1 MRLRMIF
8 RIMGALI
15 FFLGLTMVFPLFF
28 SLYYRDGDLWA
39 LILSAAITTGTGA
52 FLFLIFRGTTEEI
65 FHREG
70 FAIVALGWASVAFFG
85 SLPYMLAGV
94 LPSFVEAYFEATSGF
109 TTTGATVLAAIEEV
123 PRGILFWR
131 SLTHWLG
138 GMGIIVLSIAILP
151 FLGVGGMQLFRAEVP
166 GGRVAD
172 KLKPRIAETAKILWQ
187 VYMLISAAETLLL
200 MTGGM
205 SLFEALCHT
214 FGTMATGGFS
224 TRNVSIGSYNKA
236 YFDGIIVVFMILAGT
251 NFSLHYQALT
261 GNFRA
266 FYRNSELRF
275 YWATLAGAM
284 LLVTLILRVQ
294 VYETLLTAF
303 RYASFQVTSIMTTTG
318 YTTADFEKW
327 PSFVQYTLV
336 VLMFIG
342 GSAGSTG
349 GGMKC
354 MRILL
359 LLKQGRRELSRLIH
373 PHGVIP
379 VRLGGKVVS
388 DGVIQ
393 SVWGFFFLFI
403 LVFILAS
410 VGMSL
415 LGLDIITAF
424 VSVAATINNI
434 GPGLGAVGP
443 MDNYT
448 SIPLIGKWIL
458 IFCMLIGRL
467 ELYTIIV
474 LLVPEFWKR

>member
-8 RIMGALI
+8 RITGALI
-15 FFLGLTMVFPLFF
+15 FFLGLTMILPLLF
-28 SLYYRDGDLWA
+28 SLYYRDGDLPA

-52 FLFLIFRGTTEEI
+52 SLFLIFRGTNQEI
-65 FHREG
+65 SSREG
-70 FAIVALGWASVAFFG
+70 FAIVALGWALAAFFG
-85 SLPYMLAGV
+85 SLPYMLGGV

-109 TTTGATVLAAIEEV
+109 TTTGATVLDPIEGA

-151 FLGVGGMQLFRAEVP
+151 FLGIGGMQLFKAEVP
-166 GGRVAD
+166 GPVAD
-172 KLKPRIAETAKILWQ
+172 KLKPRIAETAKILWK
-187 VYMLISAAETLLL
+187 VYILISGAETALL
-200 MTGGM
+200 MAGGM
-205 SLFEALCHT
+205 DLFEALCHT

-224 TRNVSIGSYNKA
+224 TRNISIGSYDKA
-236 YFDGIIVVFMILAGT
+236 YFDGVIVVFMILAGT

-261 GNFRA
+261 GDFRT
-266 FYRNSELRF
+266 FYRNSEVRF

-284 LLVTLILRVQ
+284 LLVTLVLRVQ
-294 VYETLLTAF
+294 IYDTLGAAF

-318 YTTADFEKW
+318 YTTADFENW

-354 MRILL
+354 VRILL

-379 VRLGGKVVS
+379 VRLGGKVVP
-388 DGVIQ
+388 DGIIQ

-410 VGMSL
+410 VAMSL

-474 LLVPEFWKR
+474 LLVPEFWRR

>member
-1 MRLRMIF
+1 MIF
-8 RIMGALI
+8 RIMGALV
-15 FFLGLTMVFPLFF
+15 FFLGLTMIFPLLF

-39 LILSAAITTGTGA
+39 LSASVVITMGTGA
-52 FLFLIFRGTTEEI
+52 FLFFLFRGTNQEI
-65 FHREG
+65 SHREG
-70 FAIVALGWASVAFFG
+70 FAIVALGWASAAFFG
-85 SLPYMLAGV
+85 SLPYMLSGV
-94 LPSFVEAYFEATSGF
+94 LPNFVEAYFEATSGF
-109 TTTGATVLAAIEEV
+109 TTTGATVLAPIEGA

-166 GGRVAD
+166 GPVAD
-172 KLKPRIAETAKILWQ
+172 KLKPRIAETAKILWK
-187 VYMLISAAETLLL
+187 VYILISGAETLLL
-200 MTGGM
+200 MAGGM
-205 SLFEALCHT
+205 GLFEALCHT

-236 YFDGIIVVFMILAGT
+236 YFDGVIVVFMILAGT
-251 NFSLHYQALT
+251 NFSLHYRALT
-261 GNFRA
+261 GDFRT
-266 FYRNSELRF
+266 FYRNSEVRF
-275 YWATLAGAM
+275 YWITLAGAIVF
-284 LLVTLILRVQ
+284 VTLILRVQ
-294 VYETLLTAF
+294 IYDTVATAF

-327 PSFVQYTLV
+327 PSFVQYSLV

-379 VRLGGKVVS
+379 VRLGGQVVS
-388 DGVIQ
+388 EGVIQ

-403 LVFILAS
+403 LVFVFAS
-410 VGMSL
+410 VAMSL
-415 LGLDIITAF
+415 LGLDIVTAF

-474 LLVPEFWKR
+474 LLVPEFWRR

>member
-1 MRLRMIF
+1 MRFGLIL

-15 FFLGLTMVFPLFF
+15 FFLGLTMVFPLLF

-39 LILSAAITTGTGA
+39 LILSAAITTGAGT
-52 FLFLIFRGTTEEI
+52 FLCLLFRGTTKDI
-65 FHREG
+65 SHREG
-70 FAIVALGWASVAFFG
+70 FAIVTFGWASAAFFG

-94 LPSFVEAYFEATSGF
+94 LPSFVEAYFESTSGF
-109 TTTGATVLAAIEEV
+109 TTTGATVLGAIEGV

-151 FLGVGGMQLFRAEVP
+151 FLGVGGMQLFKAEVP
-166 GGRVAD
+166 GPVAD

-187 VYMLISAAETLLL
+187 VYMLISGVETLLL
-200 MTGGM
+200 MAGGM
-205 SLFEALCHT
+205 NLFEALCHT

-224 TRNVSIGSYNKA
+224 TRNVSIGSYDRA
-236 YFDGIIVVFMILAGT
+236 YFDGLITVFMILAGT
-251 NFSLHYQALT
+251 NFALHYQALT
-261 GNFRA
+261 GELRA
-266 FYRNSELRF
+266 FYRNSEVRF

-294 VYETLLTAF
+294 VYDTLATAF
-303 RYASFQVTSIMTTTG
+303 RYASFQVASIMTTTG
-318 YTTADFEKW
+318 YTTADFENW

-336 VLMFIG
+336 LLMFIG

-349 GGMKC
+349 GGLKC
-354 MRILL
+354 VRILL

-379 VRLGGKVVS
+379 VRLGGKPVS
-388 DGVIQ
+388 EEVIQ
-393 SVWGFFFLFI
+393 SIWGFFFLFI
-403 LVFILAS
+403 LVFVLAS
-410 VGMSL
+410 VTMSL
-415 LGLDIITAF
+415 LGLDIVTAF

-443 MDNYT
+443 MDNYI
-448 SIPLIGKWIL
+448 SIPIIGKWVL

-467 ELYTIIV
+467 ELYTVII
-474 LLVPEFWKR
+474 LLVPEFWRR

>member
-1 MRLRMIF
+1 MRLGMIF
-8 RIMGALI
+8 RITGALI
-15 FFLGLTMVFPLFF
+15 FFLGLTMIFPLLF

-39 LILSAAITTGTGA
+39 LILSAAITTGAGA
-52 FLFLIFRGTTEEI
+52 FLFLIFRGTNQEI
-65 FHREG
+65 SHREG
-70 FAIVALGWASVAFFG
+70 FVIVALGWASAAFFG

-94 LPSFVEAYFEATSGF
+94 FSSFVEAYFEATSGF
-109 TTTGATVLAAIEEV
+109 TTTGATVLAAIEGA

-151 FLGVGGMQLFRAEVP
+151 FLGVGGMQLFKAEVP
-166 GGRVAD
+166 GPVAD
-172 KLKPRIAETAKILWQ
+172 KLKPRIAETAKVLWK
-187 VYMLISAAETLLL
+187 VYILISGAETLLL
-200 MTGGM
+200 MAGGM
-205 SLFEALCHT
+205 DLFEALCHT

-224 TRNVSIGSYNKA
+224 TRNVSIGSYDKA
-236 YFDGIIVVFMILAGT
+236 YFDGVIVVFMILAGT
-251 NFSLHYQALT
+251 NFALHYQALT

-266 FYRNSELRF
+266 FYRNSEVRF

-284 LLVTLILRVQ
+284 LFVTLILRLHI
-294 VYETLLTAF
+294 YDSLATAF

-354 MRILL
+354 VRILL

-379 VRLGGKVVS
+379 VRLGGQVVS

-410 VGMSL
+410 VIMSL

-448 SIPLIGKWIL
+448 SIPVIGKWIL
-458 IFCMLIGRL
+458 IFCMLVGRL
-467 ELYTIIV
+467 ELYTIII

>member
-1 MRLRMIF
+1 MRFGMIF
-8 RIMGALI
+8 LITGALI
-15 FFLGLTMVFPLFF
+15 FFLGLTMIFPLFF
-28 SLYYRDGDLWA
+28 SLYYRDGDFWA
-39 LILSAAITTGTGA
+39 LVLSAAITTGAGA
-52 FLFLIFRGTTEEI
+52 FLFLLFRGTTQEVS
-65 FHREG
+65 HREG
-70 FAIVALGWASVAFFG
+70 FAIVSLGWASAAFFG

-94 LPSFVEAYFEATSGF
+94 LPSFVEAYFESTSGF
-109 TTTGATVLAAIEEV
+109 TTTGATVLSVIEGM

-151 FLGVGGMQLFRAEVP
+151 LLGVGGMQLFKAEVP
-166 GGRVAD
+166 GPVAD
-172 KLKPRIAETAKILWQ
+172 KLKPRIAETAKILWK

-200 MTGGM
+200 MAGGM
-205 SLFEALCHT
+205 NLFEALCHT

-224 TRNVSIGSYNKA
+224 TRNISIGSYNRA
-236 YFDGIIVVFMILAGT
+236 YFDGIITVFMILAGT
-251 NFSLHYQALT
+251 NFALHYQALT

-266 FYRNSELRF
+266 FYRNSEVRF
-275 YWATLAGAM
+275 YWVTLAGVM
-284 LLVTLILRVQ
+284 LLVTLVLRLQ
-294 VYETLLTAF
+294 IYDSLATAF

-342 GSAGSTG
+342 GSTGSTG

-373 PHGVIP
+373 PRGVIP

-388 DGVIQ
+388 EGVIQ
-393 SVWGFFFLFI
+393 SIWGFFFLFI
-403 LVFILAS
+403 LVFVLAS
-410 VGMSL
+410 VIMAL

-434 GPGLGAVGP
+434 GPGLGVVGP

-448 SIPLIGKWIL
+448 SIPIIGKWIL

-467 ELYTIIV
+467 ELYTVIV

>member
-1 MRLRMIF
+1 MRFGLIF
-8 RIMGALI
+8 RILGALI
-15 FFLGLTMVFPLFF
+15 FFLGLTMIFPLLF
-28 SLYYRDGDLWA
+28 SLYYRDGDFSA
-39 LILSAAITTGTGA
+39 LALSAAMTTGTGA
-52 FLFLIFRGTTEEI
+52 LLFLLFRGSTGEI
-65 FHREG
+65 SHRQG
-70 FAIVALGWASVAFFG
+70 FAIVSLGWASAAFFG

-94 LPSFVEAYFEATSGF
+94 LPNFVEAYFEATSGF
-109 TTTGATVLAAIEEV
+109 TTTGATVFAPIEGA
-123 PRGILFWR
+123 PHGILFWR

-166 GGRVAD
+166 GPVAD

-187 VYMLISAAETLLL
+187 VYMLISGAETLLL
-200 MTGGM
+200 MLGGM
-205 SLFEALCHT
+205 NLFEALCHT

-224 TRNVSIGSYNKA
+224 TRNVSIGSYDRA
-236 YFDGIIVVFMILAGT
+236 YFDGLITIFMILAGT
-251 NFSLHYQALT
+251 NFALHYQALT
-261 GNFRA
+261 GQLRA
-266 FYRNSELRF
+266 FYRNSEVRF

-284 LLVTLILRVQ
+284 LLVTLILRLQ
-294 VYETLLTAF
+294 VYDTLATAF

-318 YTTADFEKW
+318 YTTADFEQW

-336 VLMFIG
+336 LLMFIG

-349 GGMKC
+349 GGLKC
-354 MRILL
+354 VRILL

-388 DGVIQ
+388 EEVIQ
-393 SVWGFFFLFI
+393 SIWGFFFLFI
-403 LVFILAS
+403 LVFVLAS
-410 VGMSL
+410 VAMSL

-467 ELYTIIV
+467 ELYTVIV

>member
-1 MRLRMIF
+1 MRCGLIF

-15 FFLGLTMVFPLFF
+15 FFLGLTMIFPIFF
-28 SLYYRDGDLWA
+28 SLYYRDGDFWA
-39 LILSAAITTGTGA
+39 LVLSAAITTVAGA
-52 FLFLIFRGTTEEI
+52 SLFLLFRGTTQEI
-65 FHREG
+65 SHREG
-70 FAIVALGWASVAFFG
+70 FAIVSLGWVSAAFFG

-94 LPSFVEAYFEATSGF
+94 LPSFVEAYFESTSGF
-109 TTTGATVLAAIEEV
+109 TTTGATVLTAIEGM

-151 FLGVGGMQLFRAEVP
+151 LLGVGGMQLFKAEVP
-166 GGRVAD
+166 GPVAD

-200 MTGGM
+200 MAGGM
-205 SLFEALCHT
+205 NLFEALCHT

-224 TRNVSIGSYNKA
+224 TRNMSIGSYHSA
-236 YFDGIIVVFMILAGT
+236 YFDGIITVFMILAGT
-251 NFSLHYQALT
+251 NFALHYQALT
-261 GNFRA
+261 GDFRS
-266 FYRNSELRF
+266 FYRNSEVRF
-275 YWATLAGAM
+275 YWVTLAGAM
-284 LLVTLILRVQ
+284 FLVTLVLRIQ
-294 VYETLLTAF
+294 VYDALATAF

-327 PSFVQYTLV
+327 PSFVQCTLV
-336 VLMFIG
+336 LLMFIG

-373 PHGVIP
+373 PRGVIP

-388 DGVIQ
+388 EGVIQ
-393 SVWGFFFLFI
+393 SIWGFFFLFM
-403 LVFILAS
+403 LVFVLAS
-410 VGMSL
+410 VIMAL
-415 LGLDIITAF
+415 LGLDIVTAF
-424 VSVAATINNI
+424 ASVAATINNI

-448 SIPLIGKWIL
+448 SIPIIGKWVL

-467 ELYTIIV
+467 ELYTVII

>member
-1 MRLRMIF
+1 MIF
-8 RIMGALI
+8 RIMGALV
-15 FFLGLTMVFPLFF
+15 FFLGLTMIFPLLF

-39 LILSAAITTGTGA
+39 LSASVVITTGTGA
-52 FLFLIFRGTTEEI
+52 FLFFLFRGTNQEI
-65 FHREG
+65 SHREG
-70 FAIVALGWASVAFFG
+70 FAIVTLGWASAAFFG
-85 SLPYMLAGV
+85 SLPYMLSGV
-94 LPSFVEAYFEATSGF
+94 LPHFVEAYFEATSGF
-109 TTTGATVLAAIEEV
+109 TTTGATVLAPIEGA

-151 FLGVGGMQLFRAEVP
+151 FLGVGGMQLFKAEVP
-166 GGRVAD
+166 GPVAD
-172 KLKPRIAETAKILWQ
+172 KLKPRIAETAKILWK
-187 VYMLISAAETLLL
+187 VYILISGAEILLL
-200 MTGGM
+200 MAGGM
-205 SLFEALCHT
+205 DLFEALCHT

-236 YFDGIIVVFMILAGT
+236 YFDGVIVVFMILAGT
-251 NFSLHYQALT
+251 NFSLHYRALT
-261 GNFRA
+261 GDFRT
-266 FYRNSELRF
+266 FYRNSEVRF
-275 YWATLAGAM
+275 YWITLAGAM
-284 LLVTLILRVQ
+284 VFVTLILRVQ
-294 VYETLLTAF
+294 IYDTVATAF

-327 PSFVQYTLV
+327 PSFVQYSLV

-379 VRLGGKVVS
+379 VRLGGQVVS
-388 DGVIQ
+388 EGVIQ

-403 LVFILAS
+403 LVFVFAS
-410 VGMSL
+410 VAMSL
-415 LGLDIITAF
+415 LGLDIVTAF

-474 LLVPEFWKR
+474 LLVPEFWRR

>member
-1 MRLRMIF
+1 MIF

-15 FFLGLTMVFPLFF
+15 FFLGLTMICPLLF
-28 SLYYRDGDLWA
+28 SLYYRDGDLPA

-52 FLFLIFRGTTEEI
+52 SLFLIFRGTNQEI
-65 FHREG
+65 SPREG
-70 FAIVALGWASVAFFG
+70 FAIVALGWALAAFFG
-85 SLPYMLAGV
+85 SLPYMLGGV

-109 TTTGATVLAAIEEV
+109 TTTGATVLDPIEGA

-151 FLGVGGMQLFRAEVP
+151 FLGIGGMQLFKAEVP
-166 GGRVAD
+166 GPVAD
-172 KLKPRIAETAKILWQ
+172 KLKPRVAETAKILWK
-187 VYMLISAAETLLL
+187 VYILISGAETVLL
-200 MTGGM
+200 MVGGM
-205 SLFEALCHT
+205 DPFEALCHT

-224 TRNVSIGSYNKA
+224 TRNISIGSYDKA
-236 YFDGIIVVFMILAGT
+236 YFDGVIVVFMILAGT

-261 GNFRA
+261 GDFRTL
-266 FYRNSELRF
+266 YRNSEVRF

-284 LLVTLILRVQ
+284 LLVTLVLRVQ
-294 VYETLLTAF
+294 IYHTLGAAF

-318 YTTADFEKW
+318 YTTADFEGW

-336 VLMFIG
+336 ILMFIG

-354 MRILL
+354 VRILL

-373 PHGVIP
+373 PRGVIP
-379 VRLGGKVVS
+379 VRLGGKVVP

-410 VGMSL
+410 VAMSL

-474 LLVPEFWKR
+474 LLVPEFWRR

>member
-1 MRLRMIF
+1 MRFGLIF

-15 FFLGLTMVFPLFF
+15 FFLGLTMIFPLLF
-28 SLYYRDGDLWA
+28 SLHYRDGDLWA
-39 LILSAAITTGTGA
+39 LILSAAITTGVGA
-52 FLFLIFRGTTEEI
+52 VLFLLFRGTTKDI
-65 FHREG
+65 SHREG
-70 FAIVALGWASVAFFG
+70 FAIVSLGWASAAFFG

-94 LPSFVEAYFEATSGF
+94 LPSFVEAYFESTSGF
-109 TTTGATVLAAIEEV
+109 TTTGATVLGAIEGV

-151 FLGVGGMQLFRAEVP
+151 FLGVGGMQLFKAEVP
-166 GGRVAD
+166 GPVAD

-187 VYMLISAAETLLL
+187 VYMLISGTETLLL
-200 MTGGM
+200 MAGGM
-205 SLFEALCHT
+205 NFFEALCHT

-224 TRNVSIGSYNKA
+224 TRNISIGSYDRA
-236 YFDGIIVVFMILAGT
+236 YFDGLITVFMILAGT
-251 NFSLHYQALT
+251 NFALHYQALT
-261 GNFRA
+261 GELRA
-266 FYRNSELRF
+266 FYRNSEVRF

-284 LLVTLILRVQ
+284 FLVTLILRIQ
-294 VYETLLTAF
+294 VYDTLASAF

-336 VLMFIG
+336 LLMFIG

-349 GGMKC
+349 GGLKC
-354 MRILL
+354 VRILL

-388 DGVIQ
+388 EEIIQ
-393 SVWGFFFLFI
+393 SIWGFFFLFI
-403 LVFILAS
+403 LVFVLTS
-410 VGMSL
+410 VVMSL

-443 MDNYT
+443 TDNYT

-467 ELYTIIV
+467 ELYTVIV

>member
-1 MRLRMIF
+1 MRFGLIF

-15 FFLGLTMVFPLFF
+15 LFLGLTMLFPLFF
-28 SLYYRDGDLWA
+28 SLYYRDGDFWPLV
-39 LILSAAITTGTGA
+39 LSAAITTGAGV
-52 FLFLIFRGTTEEI
+52 FLLLLFRGPAQEI
-65 FHREG
+65 SHREG
-70 FAIVALGWASVAFFG
+70 FAIVSLGWVSAAFFG

-94 LPSFVEAYFEATSGF
+94 LPSFVDAYFESTSGF
-109 TTTGATVLAAIEEV
+109 TTTGATVLAAIEGT

-151 FLGVGGMQLFRAEVP
+151 FLGVGGMQLFKAEVP
-166 GGRVAD
+166 GPVAD

-187 VYMLISAAETLLL
+187 VYIIISAVETFLL
-200 MTGGM
+200 MFGGM
-205 SLFEALCHT
+205 NLFEALCHT

-224 TRNVSIGSYNKA
+224 TRNVSIGSYNRA
-236 YFDGIIVVFMILAGT
+236 YFDGLITVFMILAGT
-251 NFSLHYQALT
+251 NFALHYQALT

-266 FYRNSELRF
+266 FYRNSEVRF
-275 YWATLAGAM
+275 YWVTLAGVM
-284 LLVTLILRVQ
+284 VLVTLVLRLQ
-294 VYETLLTAF
+294 IYDSLATAF
-303 RYASFQVTSIMTTTG
+303 RYGSFQVTSIMTTTG
-318 YTTADFEKW
+318 YTTADFERW

-336 VLMFIG
+336 VLMFVG
-342 GSAGSTG
+342 GSTGSTG

-373 PHGVIP
+373 PRGVIP
-379 VRLGGKVVS
+379 VRVGGTVVS
-388 DGVIQ
+388 EGVIQ
-393 SVWGFFFLFI
+393 AIWGFFFLFI
-403 LVFILAS
+403 LVFVLAS
-410 VGMSL
+410 AIMAL

-434 GPGLGAVGP
+434 GPGLGVVGP

-448 SIPLIGKWIL
+448 SIPIIGKWVL

-467 ELYTIIV
+467 ELYTVIV

>member
-1 MRLRMIF
+1 MRLGMIF

-15 FFLGLTMVFPLFF
+15 FFLGLMMIFPLLF
-28 SLYYRDGDLWA
+28 SLYYRDGDLPA

-52 FLFLIFRGTTEEI
+52 FLFLIFRGTNQEI
-65 FHREG
+65 SHREG
-70 FAIVALGWASVAFFG
+70 FAIVALGWASAAFFG
-85 SLPYMLAGV
+85 SLPYMLADIF
-94 LPSFVEAYFEATSGF
+94 PSFVEAYFESTSGF
-109 TTTGATVLAAIEEV
+109 TTTGATVLVPIEGV

-151 FLGVGGMQLFRAEVP
+151 VLGVGGMQLFKAEVP
-166 GGRVAD
+166 GPVAD
-172 KLKPRIAETAKILWQ
+172 KLKPRVAETAKILWK
-187 VYMLISAAETLLL
+187 VYILISGTETLLL
-200 MTGGM
+200 MAGGM
-205 SLFEALCHT
+205 DLFEALCHT

-224 TRNVSIGSYNKA
+224 TRNISIGSYDKA
-236 YFDGIIVVFMILAGT
+236 YFDGVIVVFMILAGT

-261 GNFRA
+261 GDFRA
-266 FYRNSELRF
+266 FYRNSEVRF

-284 LLVTLILRVQ
+284 LLVTLVLRVQ
-294 VYETLLTAF
+294 IYGTLATAF

-354 MRILL
+354 VRILL

-373 PHGVIP
+373 PRGVIP
-379 VRLGGKVVS
+379 VRLGGKVVP

-410 VGMSL
+410 VAMSL

-467 ELYTIIV
+467 ELYTVIV
-474 LLVPEFWKR
+474 LLVPEFWRR

>member
-1 MRLRMIF
+1 MRFRLIF
-8 RIMGALI
+8 RILGALI
-15 FFLGLTMVFPLFF
+15 FFLGLTMIFPLLF
-28 SLYYRDGDLWA
+28 SLYYQDGDLWA
-39 LILSAAITTGTGA
+39 LVLSAFITAGTGA
-52 FLFLIFRGTTEEI
+52 FLFLIFRGATQDI
-65 FHREG
+65 SHREG
-70 FAIVALGWASVAFFG
+70 FAIVTLGWASAAFFG
-85 SLPYMLAGV
+85 SLPYILSGV
-94 LPSFVEAYFEATSGF
+94 LPNFVEAYFEATSGF
-109 TTTGATVLAAIEEV
+109 TTTGATVLAAIEGA

-151 FLGVGGMQLFRAEVP
+151 FLGVGGMQLFKAEVP
-166 GGRVAD
+166 GPVAD

-187 VYMLISAAETLLL
+187 VYMLISGAETLLL
-200 MTGGM
+200 MAGGM

-224 TRNVSIGSYNKA
+224 TRNVSIGSYDRA
-236 YFDGIIVVFMILAGT
+236 YFEGLITVFMILAGT
-251 NFSLHYQALT
+251 NFALHYQAMT
-261 GNFRA
+261 GNLRT
-266 FYRNSELRF
+266 FYRNSEVRF
-275 YWATLAGAM
+275 YWVTLGVAM
-284 LLVTLILRVQ
+284 LLITLILRVQ
-294 VYETLLTAF
+294 VYDTLATAF

-318 YTTADFEKW
+318 YTTADFERW
-327 PSFVQYTLV
+327 PSFAQYTLV
-336 VLMFIG
+336 LLMFIG

-349 GGMKC
+349 GGLKC
-354 MRILL
+354 VRILL

-388 DGVIQ
+388 EEVIQ
-393 SVWGFFFLFI
+393 SIWGFFFLFI
-403 LVFILAS
+403 LVFVLAS
-410 VGMSL
+410 VTMSL

-434 GPGLGAVGP
+434 GPGLGVVGP
-443 MDNYT
+443 MDNYI

-467 ELYTIIV
+467 ELYTVII

>member
-1 MRLRMIF
+1 MRFGLILRIL
-8 RIMGALI
+8 GALI
-15 FFLGLTMVFPLFF
+15 FFLGLTMIFPLLF
-28 SLYYRDGDLWA
+28 SLYYRDGDSWA
-39 LILSAAITTGTGA
+39 LILSAAITTGMGA
-52 FLFLIFRGTTEEI
+52 FLFLIFQGATQDI
-65 FHREG
+65 SHREG
-70 FAIVALGWASVAFFG
+70 FVIVTLGWASAAFFG

-94 LPSFVEAYFEATSGF
+94 LPNFVEAYFEATSGF
-109 TTTGATVLAAIEEV
+109 TTTGATVLGAIEDA

-151 FLGVGGMQLFRAEVP
+151 FLGVGGMQLFKAEVP
-166 GGRVAD
+166 GPVAD
-172 KLKPRIAETAKILWQ
+172 KLKPRIAETAKILWK
-187 VYMLISAAETLLL
+187 VYILISGTEALLL
-200 MTGGM
+200 MAGGM
-205 SLFEALCHT
+205 NLFEALCHT

-224 TRNVSIGSYNKA
+224 TRNISIGSYDRA
-236 YFDGIIVVFMILAGT
+236 YFDGLITVFMILAGT
-251 NFSLHYQALT
+251 NFALHYQALR
-261 GNFRA
+261 GNLRT
-266 FYRNSELRF
+266 FYRNSEVRF
-275 YWATLAGAM
+275 YWATLGGAM

-294 VYETLLTAF
+294 IYDTLAAAF

-336 VLMFIG
+336 LLMFIG
-342 GSAGSTG
+342 GSSGSTG
-349 GGMKC
+349 GGLKC
-354 MRILL
+354 VRILL

-388 DGVIQ
+388 EEVIQ
-393 SVWGFFFLFI
+393 SIWGFFFLFM
-403 LVFILAS
+403 LVFVLAS
-410 VGMSL
+410 VTMSL
-415 LGLDIITAF
+415 LGLDIVTAF

-443 MDNYT
+443 MDNYI

-458 IFCMLIGRL
+458 IFCMLVGRL
-467 ELYTIIV
+467 ELYTVII

>member
-1 MRLRMIF
+1 MRLGMIF
-8 RIMGALI
+8 RITGALV
-15 FFLGLTMVFPLFF
+15 FFLGLTMIFPLLF
-28 SLYYRDGDLWA
+28 SLYYRDGDSCA
-39 LILSAAITTGTGA
+39 LSVSAAIATGMGA
-52 FLFLIFRGTTEEI
+52 FLFLIFRGTNQEI
-65 FHREG
+65 SHREG
-70 FAIVALGWASVAFFG
+70 FVIVALGWASAAFFG
-85 SLPYMLAGV
+85 SLPYMLAGI
-94 LPSFVEAYFEATSGF
+94 LPTFVEAYFEATSGF
-109 TTTGATVLAAIEEV
+109 TTTGATVIAAVEGV

-151 FLGVGGMQLFRAEVP
+151 FLGVGGMQLFKAEVP
-166 GGRVAD
+166 GPVAD
-172 KLKPRIAETAKILWQ
+172 KLKPRVAETAKILWK
-187 VYMLISAAETLLL
+187 VYILISAAETVLL
-200 MTGGM
+200 MGGGM
-205 SLFEALCHT
+205 NLFEALCHT

-224 TRNVSIGSYNKA
+224 TRNISIGSYDKA
-236 YFDGIIVVFMILAGT
+236 YFDGVIVIFMILAGT

-261 GNFRA
+261 GDFRT
-266 FYRNSELRF
+266 FYRNSEVRF
-275 YWATLAGAM
+275 YWATLGGAM
-284 LLVTLILRVQ
+284 LFVTLILRAQ
-294 VYETLLTAF
+294 VYDTLATAF

-318 YTTADFEKW
+318 YTTADFENW

-336 VLMFIG
+336 LLMFIG

-354 MRILL
+354 IRILL

-373 PHGVIP
+373 PHGIIP
-379 VRLGGKVVS
+379 VRLGGQVVS
-388 DGVIQ
+388 EGVIQ

-403 LVFILAS
+403 LVFVLAS
-410 VGMSL
+410 VIMSL

-448 SIPLIGKWIL
+448 SIPVIGKWVL

-474 LLVPEFWKR
+474 LLVPEFWRR

>member
-1 MRLRMIF
+1 MRFGLIL

-15 FFLGLTMVFPLFF
+15 FFLGLTMIFPLLF

-39 LILSAAITTGTGA
+39 LILSAAITMGA
-52 FLFLIFRGTTEEI
+52 GAVLFLLFRGTTKDI
-65 FHREG
+65 SHREG
-70 FAIVALGWASVAFFG
+70 FAIVSLGWASAAFFG

-94 LPSFVEAYFEATSGF
+94 LPSFVEAYFESTSGF
-109 TTTGATVLAAIEEV
+109 TTTGATVLDAIEGV

-151 FLGVGGMQLFRAEVP
+151 FLGVGGMQLFKAEVP
-166 GGRVAD
+166 GPVAD

-187 VYMLISAAETLLL
+187 VYMLISGTETLLL
-200 MTGGM
+200 MAGGM
-205 SLFEALCHT
+205 NLFEALCHT

-224 TRNVSIGSYNKA
+224 TRNISIGSYDRA
-236 YFDGIIVVFMILAGT
+236 YFDGLITVFMILAGT
-251 NFSLHYQALT
+251 NFALHYQALT
-261 GNFRA
+261 GELRA
-266 FYRNSELRF
+266 FYRNSEVRF

-284 LLVTLILRVQ
+284 LLVTLILRIQ
-294 VYETLLTAF
+294 VYDTLASAF

-318 YTTADFEKW
+318 YTTADFERW

-336 VLMFIG
+336 LLMFIG

-349 GGMKC
+349 GGLKC
-354 MRILL
+354 VRILL

-388 DGVIQ
+388 EEVIQ
-393 SVWGFFFLFI
+393 SIWGFFFLFI
-403 LVFILAS
+403 LVFVLAS
-410 VGMSL
+410 VAMSL

-443 MDNYT
+443 TDNYT

-467 ELYTIIV
+467 ELYTVIV

>member
-1 MRLRMIF
+1 MRLGMIF

-15 FFLGLTMVFPLFF
+15 FFLGLTMIFPLLF

-39 LILSAAITTGTGA
+39 LIVSAVITTGIGA
-52 FLFLIFRGTTEEI
+52 CLFQIFRGTNQEI
-65 FHREG
+65 SHREG
-70 FAIVALGWASVAFFG
+70 FAIVALGWGSAALFG
-85 SLPYMLAGV
+85 SLPYLLSGI
-94 LPSFVEAYFEATSGF
+94 LPSFVDAYFEATSGF
-109 TTTGATVLAAIEEV
+109 TTTGATVLDPIEGV

-151 FLGVGGMQLFRAEVP
+151 FLGVGGMQLFKAEVP
-166 GGRVAD
+166 GPVAD
-172 KLKPRIAETAKILWQ
+172 KLKPRIAETAKILWK
-187 VYMLISAAETLLL
+187 VYILISGAETLLL
-200 MTGGM
+200 MAGGM

-224 TRNVSIGSYNKA
+224 TRNISIGSYNKA
-236 YFDGIIVVFMILAGT
+236 YFDGVIVVFMILAGT

-261 GNFRA
+261 GDFRA
-266 FYRNSELRF
+266 FSRNSEVRF
-275 YWATLAGAM
+275 YWSILAGAM
-284 LLVTLILRVQ
+284 LFATLILRVQ
-294 VYETLLTAF
+294 VYDTLATAF

-327 PSFVQYTLV
+327 PSFVQYILV

-349 GGMKC
+349 GGIKC
-354 MRILL
+354 VRILL

-373 PHGVIP
+373 PHGIIP
-379 VRLGGKVVS
+379 VRLGGQVVP

-410 VGMSL
+410 VIMSL

-448 SIPLIGKWIL
+448 SIPVIGKWVL
-458 IFCMLIGRL
+458 IFCMLVGRL
-467 ELYTIIV
+467 ELYTIII

>member
-1 MRLRMIF
+1 MRLGMIF

-15 FFLGLTMVFPLFF
+15 FFLGLTMIFPILF
-28 SLYYRDGDLWA
+28 SLYYRDGDFWA
-39 LILSAAITTGTGA
+39 LVVSAAITAGAGA
-52 FLFLIFRGTTEEI
+52 FLFLISRGTNQEI

-70 FAIVALGWASVAFFG
+70 FAIVALGWASAALFG
-85 SLPYMLAGV
+85 SLPYLLAGV

-109 TTTGATVLAAIEEV
+109 TTTGATVLAAIEGV

-151 FLGVGGMQLFRAEVP
+151 FLGVGGMQLFKAEVP
-166 GGRVAD
+166 GPVAD
-172 KLKPRIAETAKILWQ
+172 KLKPRIAETAKILWK
-187 VYMLISAAETLLL
+187 VYILISGAETLLL
-200 MTGGM
+200 MAGGM

-224 TRNVSIGSYNKA
+224 TRNVSIGSYDKA
-236 YFDGIIVVFMILAGT
+236 YFDGVIVIFMILAGT

-261 GNFRA
+261 GDFRT
-266 FYRNSELRF
+266 FYRNSEVRF
-275 YWATLAGAM
+275 YWATLAGAT

-294 VYETLLTAF
+294 MYDTLATAF
-303 RYASFQVTSIMTTTG
+303 RFASFQVTSIMTTTG

-354 MRILL
+354 IRILL

-379 VRLGGKVVS
+379 VRLGGQVVS

-403 LVFILAS
+403 LVFVLAS
-410 VGMSL
+410 AAMSL

-448 SIPLIGKWIL
+448 SIPVIGKWIL
-458 IFCMLIGRL
+458 TFCMLVGRL
-467 ELYTIIV
+467 ELYTIII
-474 LLVPEFWKR
+474 LLVPEFWRR

>member
-1 MRLRMIF
+1 MRLGMIF
-8 RIMGALI
+8 RITGALI
-15 FFLGLTMVFPLFF
+15 FFLGVTMIFPLLF
-28 SLYYRDGDLWA
+28 SLYYQDGDLWA
-39 LILSAAITTGTGA
+39 LGVSMAITMGTGA
-52 FLFLIFRGTTEEI
+52 LLFLIFRRTDQEI
-65 FHREG
+65 SHREG
-70 FAIVALGWASVAFFG
+70 FVIVVLGWASAAFFG

-94 LPSFVEAYFEATSGF
+94 LPTFVEAYFEATSGF
-109 TTTGATVLAAIEEV
+109 TTTGATVLAAIEGA

-151 FLGVGGMQLFRAEVP
+151 FLGVGGMQLFKAEVP
-166 GGRVAD
+166 GPVAD
-172 KLKPRIAETAKILWQ
+172 KLKPRVAETAKILWK
-187 VYMLISAAETLLL
+187 VYILISGAETLLL
-200 MTGGM
+200 MAGGM
-205 SLFEALCHT
+205 NLYEALCHT

-224 TRNVSIGSYNKA
+224 TRNISIGSYDKA
-236 YFDGIIVVFMILAGT
+236 YFDGVIVVFMILAGT
-251 NFSLHYQALT
+251 NFSLHYRALT
-261 GNFRA
+261 GDFRT
-266 FYRNSELRF
+266 FYRNSEVRF
-275 YWATLAGAM
+275 YWITLGGAM
-284 LLVTLILRVQ
+284 VFVTLILWV
-294 VYETLLTAF
+294 ETYDTLATAF

-327 PSFVQYTLV
+327 PSFVQYSLV
-336 VLMFIG
+336 VLMFVG

-379 VRLGGKVVS
+379 VRLGGQVVS
-388 DGVIQ
+388 EGVIQ

-403 LVFILAS
+403 LVFVFAS
-410 VGMSL
+410 VAMSL
-415 LGLDIITAF
+415 LGLDIVTAF

-448 SIPLIGKWIL
+448 SIPVIGKWIL

-474 LLVPEFWKR
+474 LMVPEFWRR

>member
-1 MRLRMIF
+1 MRFGLIF

-15 FFLGLTMVFPLFF
+15 LFLGLTMLFPLFF
-28 SLYYRDGDLWA
+28 SLYYRDGDFWP
-39 LILSAAITTGTGA
+39 LILSAAITTGAGVS
-52 FLFLIFRGTTEEI
+52 LLVLFRGTAQEI
-65 FHREG
+65 SPREG
-70 FAIVALGWASVAFFG
+70 FAVVSLGWASAAFFG
-85 SLPYMLAGV
+85 SLPYMLSGV
-94 LPSFVEAYFEATSGF
+94 LPSFVEAYFESTSGF
-109 TTTGATVLAAIEEV
+109 TTTGATVLVAIEET

-151 FLGVGGMQLFRAEVP
+151 FLGVGGMQLFKAEVP
-166 GGRVAD
+166 GPVAD

-187 VYMLISAAETLLL
+187 VYILISAVETFLL
-200 MTGGM
+200 MFGGM
-205 SLFEALCHT
+205 SLFEGLCHT

-224 TRNVSIGSYNKA
+224 TRNISIGSYDRA
-236 YFDGIIVVFMILAGT
+236 YFDGLITVFMILAGT
-251 NFSLHYQALT
+251 NFALHYQALT

-266 FYRNSELRF
+266 FYRNSEVRF
-275 YWATLAGAM
+275 YWVTLAGVM
-284 LLVTLILRVQ
+284 FLVTLVLRLQ
-294 VYETLLTAF
+294 IYDSLATAF
-303 RYASFQVTSIMTTTG
+303 RYGSFQVTSIMTTTG

-342 GSAGSTG
+342 GSTGSTG

-379 VRLGGKVVS
+379 VRVGGKVVS
-388 DGVIQ
+388 EEVIQ
-393 SVWGFFFLFI
+393 AIWGFFFLFI
-403 LVFILAS
+403 LVFVLAS
-410 VGMSL
+410 AIMAL

-434 GPGLGAVGP
+434 GPGLGMVGP

-448 SIPLIGKWIL
+448 SIPIIGKWIL

-467 ELYTIIV
+467 ELYTVIV

>member
-1 MRLRMIF
+1 MRFGLIF
-8 RIMGALI
+8 RILGALI
-15 FFLGLTMVFPLFF
+15 FFLGLTMIFPLLF
-28 SLYYRDGDLWA
+28 SLYYRDGDFSA
-39 LILSAAITTGTGA
+39 LALSAAMTTGTGA
-52 FLFLIFRGTTEEI
+52 LLFLLFRGSTGEI
-65 FHREG
+65 SHRQG
-70 FAIVALGWASVAFFG
+70 FAIVSLGWASAAFFG

-94 LPSFVEAYFEATSGF
+94 LPNFVEAYFEATSGF
-109 TTTGATVLAAIEEV
+109 TTTGATVFVPIEGA
-123 PRGILFWR
+123 PHGILFWR

-166 GGRVAD
+166 GPVAD

-187 VYMLISAAETLLL
+187 VYMLISGAETLLL
-200 MTGGM
+200 MLGGM
-205 SLFEALCHT
+205 NLFEALCHT

-224 TRNVSIGSYNKA
+224 TRNVSIGSYDRA
-236 YFDGIIVVFMILAGT
+236 YFDGLITIFMILAGT
-251 NFSLHYQALT
+251 NFALHYQALT
-261 GNFRA
+261 GQLRA
-266 FYRNSELRF
+266 FYRNSEVRF

-284 LLVTLILRVQ
+284 FLVTLILRLQ
-294 VYETLLTAF
+294 VYDTLATAF

-318 YTTADFEKW
+318 YTTADFEQW

-336 VLMFIG
+336 LLMFIG

-349 GGMKC
+349 GGLKC
-354 MRILL
+354 VRILL

-388 DGVIQ
+388 EEVIQ
-393 SVWGFFFLFI
+393 SIWGFFFLFI
-403 LVFILAS
+403 LVFVLAS
-410 VGMSL
+410 VAMSL

-467 ELYTIIV
+467 ELYTVIV